1 MDMEEDRPQGRIPP
15 QDLDA
20 EMSVLGAL
28 LLENNVSH
36 DIIGT
41 LKADDFYRPAHGRV
55 FEAMIELTSR
65 SEPVDEITLSA
76 ELKKMGHL
84 ESAGGRAFLAQ
95 LSMRVPTA
103 ANVEHYARIVQKR
116 SQARKLIKTA
126 TTIASSG
133 YDERADVEALL
144 DQAATQILDLNTKT
158 DSGLTHMK
166 NIVQDAFAM
175 IEERFKK
182 KEAITGVATGFH
194 KFDDMT
200 AGFQP
205 GDLIIVAGRPSMGK
219 TALALNMAQYAA
231 LKKKVPT
238 AVFSLEMSKES
249 LVMRMLTSEGR
260 INGNRIRAGMLKD
273 SDWPKL
279 ARACGQ
285 LAESPVYIDDSGG
298 MGIMEMRSKCIRLHQ
313 EKGLGLVMID
323 YLQLMSGKGGN
334 EGREREISEI
344 SRGLKVL
351 AKDLNIPVVALSQ
364 LNRSLEQR
372 QDKRPMMSDLRESGA
387 IEQDADLIVFVYRD
401 EYYNEDS
408 PDKGIAEVIIGKQR
422 NGATGTV
429 KLKFFKDFVKF
440 DNLSLEEQK

>member
-1 MDMEEDRPQGRIPP
+1 
-15 QDLDA
+15 
-20 EMSVLGAL
+20 MSLMYH
-28 LLENNVSH
+28 E
-36 DIIGT
+36 IIGT

-84 ESAGGRAFLAQ
+84 ESCGGISFLNQ

-126 TTIASSG
+126 TTIATSG
-133 YDERADVEALL
+133 YDESADVEALL

-158 DSGLTHMK
+158 ESATHMK
-166 NIVQDAFAM
+166 HIVQDAFAM
-175 IEERFKK
+175 IEERCKK
-182 KEAITGVATGFH
+182 KEAITGVPTGFH

-260 INGNRIRAGMLKD
+260 INGHRIRAGMLKD
-273 SDWPKL
+273 SDWPRL
-279 ARACGQ
+279 ARACGL

-313 EKGLGLVMID
+313 EKGLGLVVID
-323 YLQLMSGKGGN
+323 YLQLMSGGG
-334 EGREREISEI
+334 
-344 SRGLKVL
+344 
-351 AKDLNIPVVALSQ
+351 Q
-364 LNRSLEQR
+364 
-372 QDKRPMMSDLRESGA
+372 
-387 IEQDADLIVFVYRD
+387 
-401 EYYNEDS
+401 
-408 PDKGIAEVIIGKQR
+408 
-422 NGATGTV
+422 
-429 KLKFFKDFVKF
+429 
-440 DNLSLEEQK
+440 